1 MNFPADGTPSVLPIE
16 PPTRAFAQQAERATR
31 IEETTS
37 TPGKERQSTPLSP
50 TLIARAFLRKGTF
63 QLNAELDLY
72 REVTVLFGP
81 SGAGKS
87 LTLRILAGFEHPER
101 GRITLDDTV
110 LLDTENHV
118 CVPPGKR
125 RIGMVFQ
132 DLALFPHLT
141 VLENVAYG
149 IGRERSENARL
160 AAVPAKPFRKH
171 FFETVREIFS
181 RPGKKPPRHGEWEQA
196 RFWLSRLGMAHFE
209 ERFPSELSGGQQ
221 QRVALARALAPEPD
235 LLLLDEPFSALDGPV
250 RRNLRRELRKLQ
262 RETGVPM
269 LYVTHSVEDVCA
281 LGDRM
286 TFVTEGRF
294 AGTLPVE
301 KLWGTP
307 LSELHWKALGWG
319 TFLRG
324 ELRLSSEGACFSW
337 ENGILRIAS
346 ERLLAASPCNEE
358 SDSFYSPLGKNRK
371 TSRAAAVFVAPQ
383 DIKLIHPDAPVDPF
397 LETNLF
403 KGHIVEAIHLGGM
416 LRLTVETA
424 GTLWQIECATANFP
438 QNFFEEGAICRFAV
452 PPQNIAVL

>member
-1 MNFPADGTPSVLPIE
+1 MTSPADGTASVLPIASE
-16 PPTRAFAQQAERATR
+16 TRAFFEPEEMASR
-31 IEETTS
+31 IEGV
-37 TPGKERQSTPLSP
+37 TPTPEREHRNTPPSP
-50 TLIARAFLRKGTF
+50 TLTARALLRKGTF
-63 QLNAELDLY
+63 HLNVELDLH
-72 REVTVLFGP
+72 REITVLFGP

-87 LTLRILAGFEHPER
+87 LTLGLLAGFEHPER
-101 GRITLDDTV
+101 GRIVLDDTV

-118 CVPPGKR
+118 QVPPGKR

-132 DLALFPHLT
+132 NLALFPHLT

-149 IGRERSENARL
+149 IGKERSENART
-160 AAVPAKPFRKH
+160 APVPAKPFRKY
-171 FFETVREIFS
+171 FFETAREIFS

-196 RFWLSRLGMAHFE
+196 RLWLSRLGMAHFE
-209 ERFPSELSGGQQ
+209 DRFPSELSGGQQ

-307 LSELHWKALGWG
+307 LSELHWKVLGWG

-324 ELRLSSEGACFSW
+324 ELRLSSEGPRFSW
-337 ENGILRIAS
+337 EGGTLQITS
-346 ERLLAASPCNEE
+346 ERLLASSPCNDE
-358 SDSFYSPLGKNRK
+358 SDSFYAPLGKTRQ
-371 TSRAAAVFVAPQ
+371 TSRTAAVFVAPQ

-403 KGHIVEAIHLGGM
+403 EGHIVEAIHLGSI

-424 GTLWQIECATANFP
+424 GTQWQIECAPANFP
-438 QNFFEEGAICRFAV
+438 QNSFEEGAICRFAV